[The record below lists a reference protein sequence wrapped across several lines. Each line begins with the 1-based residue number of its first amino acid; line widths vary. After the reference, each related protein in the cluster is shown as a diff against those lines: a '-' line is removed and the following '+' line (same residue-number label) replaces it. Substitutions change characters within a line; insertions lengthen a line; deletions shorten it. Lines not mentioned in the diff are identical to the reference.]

1 MNSHQMRY
9 VKANLSAVVAEAE
22 SGNPTIITRHG
33 RPSAMVV
40 SIEAG
45 QRLYPV
51 ESMRLAD
58 HLLSIPEPLEIDRD
72 NTPLRGIDL

>member
-1 MNSHQMRY
+1 MNSHQIRY

-22 SGNPTIITRHG
+22 SGHPTIITRHG

-40 SIEAG
+40 PMDAG
-45 QRLYPV
+45 QRLYPT
-51 ESMRLAD
+51 ENLSFAD
-58 HLLSIPEPLEIDRD
+58 HLLSMPEPLETERD